1 MLLLILTEV
10 LLLLLLLQWMMWHIA
25 ANVLL
30 AGSVDGEIY
39 MWKIPDGD
47 CKVLQGYGC
56 RAETGAIFPD
66 GIHFF
71 IFLIL

>member
-1 MLLLILTEV
+1 
-10 LLLLLLLQWMMWHIA
+10 MWHIA

>member
-1 MLLLILTEV
+1 
-10 LLLLLLLQWMMWHIA
+10 MMWHTA

-47 CKVLQGYGC
+47 CKVFQGYGC

-66 GIHFF
+66 GIR
-71 IFLIL
+71 ISCLVIKKNIT